1 MKFTPIYDK
10 DYYPMIVKLNEFR
23 EAVKKEE
30 SKLLR
35 ICVERNKGYNFV
47 YDLDIFASEDKR
59 QENLGVVER
68 IIKTILWVAG
78 GYKIYIAGDEY
89 IYENIKSAYS
99 KNGARAFDEKFMCR
113 GMEVVKQKMKEI
125 EGKKNAKD
133 KADRPSAVEED
144 MLVTLEVCYEFY
156 LRGFTFTRM
165 DVMKS
170 HAINFLPDEERNALI
185 PPFTSVAGLVGGQ
198 GAEGGLVF
206 GLLAVVKNS
215 HGSLLDAFFV

>member
-1 MKFTPIYDK
+1 
-10 DYYPMIVKLNEFR
+10 
-23 EAVKKEE
+23 
-30 SKLLR
+30 
-35 ICVERNKGYNFV
+35 
-47 YDLDIFASEDKR
+47 
-59 QENLGVVER
+59 
-68 IIKTILWVAG
+68 
-78 GYKIYIAGDEY
+78 
-89 IYENIKSAYS
+89 
-99 KNGARAFDEKFMCR
+99 MCR

-185 PPFTSVAGLVGGQ
+185 PPFTSVAGLGETVGWDIMEKRQ
-198 GAEGGLVF
+198 GKVF
-206 GLLAVVKNS
+206 GS
-215 HGSLLDAFFV
+215 IEEFSLTCTKVSSTHLMQLKDAGAFGDLPESSQLSFF